1 MAICNIIDDP
11 ARTREQF
18 EQISAHVQS
27 SGPVPPDGC
36 LLVLIGTER
45 AITVWDT
52 PQQRDRFLAER
63 LAPAYQAAGLSLD
76 EVAPTQFEVEML
88 VSGDLAGV
96 AQ

>member
-45 AITVWDT
+45 A
-52 PQQRDRFLAER
+52 PLSGYRSR
-63 LAPAYQAAGLSLD
+63 LRRYVYLHQDVLWVGLVAAVAAGILIRLLS
-76 EVAPTQFEVEML
+76 A
-88 VSGDLAGV
+88 
-96 AQ
+96 